1 MKIAAEIPTHR
12 LAPENIKPTRPITK
26 QTGAEGHQRR
36 IFLALS
42 RRPTAYCRA
51 TTTAALT
58 GSTTATFSA
67 KSLLATTSTYCE
79 RQEAKAPPTKEA
91 SSPEQVNHSSAR
103 SRSNTEGDPGRGAR
117 AGRGGV
123 IPLKKQLNKHQR
135 KGGGASQNGKL
146 ILCITSRLPMGGPT
160 VQPMLRMVWF
170 SEKMRFFSAVSR
182 SANRAQDLVEKDQ

>member
-1 MKIAAEIPTHR
+1 MVNQHILPGHKSLPEGEDRRRDPHAHR
-12 LAPENIKPTRPITK
+12 LAPENIKPTRPITAD
-26 QTGAEGHQRR
+26 GAEGRGGR

-58 GSTTATFSA
+58 GSTTATTFSA

-103 SRSNTEGDPGRGAR
+103 SRSNTEGDGRGAR
-117 AGRGGV
+117 LSRGA

-135 KGGGASQNGKL
+135 KAAQAAASQNGKL
-146 ILCITSRLPMGGPT
+146 ILCITSRVPMGGPT
-160 VQPMLRMVWF
+160 VQPMLRMV
-170 SEKMRFFSAVSR
+170 
-182 SANRAQDLVEKDQ
+182 